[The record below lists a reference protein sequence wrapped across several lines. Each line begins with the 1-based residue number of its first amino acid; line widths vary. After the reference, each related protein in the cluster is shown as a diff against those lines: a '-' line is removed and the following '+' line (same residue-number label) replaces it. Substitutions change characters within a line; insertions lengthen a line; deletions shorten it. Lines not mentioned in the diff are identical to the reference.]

1 MQEVPS
7 DPGRCESKLGSGAGS
22 EAGTGELILGKKND
36 RAMPSGA
43 NFPAIFM
50 RDSIAG

>member
-1 MQEVPS
+1 MTRGDVKAS
-7 DPGRCESKLGSGAGS
+7 WGRGAGYG
-22 EAGTGELILGKKND
+22 AGTAELILGKKND